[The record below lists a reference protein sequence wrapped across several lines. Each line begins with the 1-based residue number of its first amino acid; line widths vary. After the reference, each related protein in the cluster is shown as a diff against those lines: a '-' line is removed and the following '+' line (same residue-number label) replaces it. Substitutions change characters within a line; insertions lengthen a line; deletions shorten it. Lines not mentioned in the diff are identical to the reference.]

1 MWNGAGLREELSV
14 EENREVGL
22 HEPFGAQS
30 IVRGSHMSEI
40 ELQDL
45 DLY

>member
-1 MWNGAGLREELSV
+1 MWNGDGLREELNI
-14 EENREVGL
+14 EENREVGP

-30 IVRGSHMSEI
+30 IVRGSRMSEI

-45 DLY
+45 DLC